1 MSGDS
6 HPFLLLLCPGN
17 SDRIS
22 ISRREGFFI
31 GSEKELAEREDWGR
45 DKARQEETER
55 WAACFMGE
63 EGCYCLDPTCEAQ
76 ASQVGLQCWDWSPWD
91 LVPLYQLAC
100 FCLQRTQIL
109 T

>member
-45 DKARQEETER
+45 DKARQEETE
-55 WAACFMGE
+55 
-63 EGCYCLDPTCEAQ
+63 
-76 ASQVGLQCWDWSPWD
+76 VGSLFYGGRRMLLSRSN
-91 LVPLYQLAC
+91 L
-100 FCLQRTQIL
+100 
-109 T
+109 